1 MISSRQRRRKVKYEN
16 QIYNTGRTAGQS
28 PPSCGANEIRAQHE
42 LHADKTVAYEE
53 LVRQR
58 FLAEAQG
65 KRFADDAPIDIIITA
80 FLGIP
85 KSASKRKQM
94 LMTSGALFPMKKPDL
109 DNVMKIV
116 CDALNGI
123 AYKDDAQIVNA
134 KICKRWSSEMPSVW
148 VTICGTEREGEND
161 ERKEV

>member
-1 MISSRQRRRKVKYEN
+1 MKIKFIIPGEPQGKARPRVV
-16 QIYNTGRTAGQS
+16 RT
-28 PPSCGANEIRAQHE
+28 
-42 LHADKTVAYEE
+42 HAYTPAKTVAYEE

-58 FLAEAQG
+58 FLAEAHG
-65 KRFADDAPIDIIITA
+65 RRFGDDAPIDIIITA
-80 FLGIP
+80 FLSIP
-85 KSASKRKQM
+85 KSASKQKQM

-134 KICKRWSSEMPSVW
+134 KICKRWSSDIPSVW
-148 VTICGTEREGEND
+148 VTIEGE
-161 ERKEV
+161 ERKSDGHA

>member
-1 MISSRQRRRKVKYEN
+1 MKIKFIIPGEPQGKARPRVVRMKS
-16 QIYNTGRTAGQS
+16 GRSMSYT
-28 PPSCGANEIRAQHE
+28 P
-42 LHADKTVAYEE
+42 DKTVAYEE

-65 KRFADDAPIDIIITA
+65 RRFADATPIDIIITA

-94 LMTSGALFPMKKPDL
+94 LMTSGALFPMKEPDL

>member
-1 MISSRQRRRKVKYEN
+1 MKIKFIVPGEPQGKARPRVVRMKS
-16 QIYNTGRTAGQS
+16 GRSMSYT
-28 PPSCGANEIRAQHE
+28 P
-42 LHADKTVAYEE
+42 DKTVAYEE

-65 KRFADDAPIDIIITA
+65 RRFADDAPIDIMS
-80 FLGIP
+80 IP
-85 KSASKRKQM
+85 KSASKQKQM
-94 LMTSGALFPMKKPDL
+94 LMTSGALFPQKKPDL
-109 DNVMKIV
+109 DNIMKIV

-148 VTICGTEREGEND
+148 VTIEGE
-161 ERKEV
+161 ERKSDGHT

>member
-1 MISSRQRRRKVKYEN
+1 MKIKFIIPGEPQGKARPRVVRMKS
-16 QIYNTGRTAGQS
+16 GRSMSYT
-28 PPSCGANEIRAQHE
+28 P
-42 LHADKTVAYEE
+42 DKTVAYEE

-65 KRFADDAPIDIIITA
+65 RRFADDTPIDIIITA

-116 CDALNGI
+116 
-123 AYKDDAQIVNA
+123 NA

>member
-28 PPSCGANEIRAQHE
+28 PAAYSADEIRAQH
-42 LHADKTVAYEE
+42 
-53 LVRQR
+53 
-58 FLAEAQG
+58 
-65 KRFADDAPIDIIITA
+65 DAPIDIIITA

-161 ERKEV
+161 EHK

>member
-1 MISSRQRRRKVKYEN
+1 MISSRQRRQKVKYEN

-28 PPSCGANEIRAQHE
+28 PAACS
-42 LHADKTVAYEE
+42 
-53 LVRQR
+53 
-58 FLAEAQG
+58 
-65 KRFADDAPIDIIITA
+65 ADDAPIDIIITA

-94 LMTSGALFPMKKPDL
+94 LMTSGALFPLKKPDL
-109 DNVMKIV
+109 DNMMKIV

-123 AYKDDAQIVNA
+123 AYKDDVQIVNA